1 MISDGAN
8 IYTWWTPTSNLVTVL
23 TQFLAV
29 CRLISFASYPSR
41 MWTSTTE
48 GERSR
53 RVLIFIPGGRR
64 SIATSNLVT
73 VLTQFLAVCRLI
85 SFTGVPRRAND
96 LRGC

>member
-1 MISDGAN
+1 MISEGAN

-29 CRLISFASYPSR
+29 CRLISFTSYPSR
-41 MWTSTTE
+41 MWTTTTE
-48 GERSR
+48 
-53 RVLIFIPGGRR
+53 LIFIPGGRR